1 MHLPDGIIPMNQ
13 AIIYWIISLIFLSLY
28 LYKSS
33 KLANNFKR
41 IIIMAMF
48 AAVTIVASSITI
60 PSPFGVPIHFF
71 IIPLVVILLGP
82 LSGMVVEF
90 VCLLIQA
97 LFLGLGGIVCLGANT
112 MVIGVSIS
120 FVTYIFFKV
129 IKDLNENFAIF
140 CATVLGIIS
149 ATIVQA
155 LILIIS
161 GFTTL
166 EIILSTLIPF
176 YLFVAVVEGIITV
189 IIVNF
194 IKKSNQEFINLEK
207 I

>member
-33 KLANNFKR
+33 KLDNNFKR
-41 IIIMAMF
+41 IIIMAML
-48 AAVTIVASSITI
+48 AAVTVVASSITI

-82 LSGMVVEF
+82 LSGIVVEF

-112 MVIGVSIS
+112 LVIGVSIS
-120 FVTYIFFKV
+120 FVTYMFFK
-129 IKDLNENFAIF
+129 IIDDLNENFAIF
-140 CATVLGIIS
+140 SATVLGIIS

-194 IKKSNQEFINLEK
+194 IKKSNVEFINLEK